1 MMPGEPAEAAAVRE
15 TSEETGLQVEP
26 VGTAGSITTYHDGK
40 TVVLHLV
47 RCRVV
52 GGTATPADASVAEV
66 RWVSVDELRALQ
78 MPPANAEIIRHLS
91 REDQSGPHNH

>member
-26 VGTAGSITTYHDGK
+26 VGPAGSITTYHDGK
-40 TVVLHLV
+40 MVVLHLV

-52 GGTATPADASVAEV
+52 GGIARPADASVAEV

-78 MPPANAEIIRHLS
+78 MPPANAGIIRHIANAHP
-91 REDQSGPHNH
+91 SGQF